1 MNDTKLPH
9 FNAAKNLHSIIDA
22 PELFIETPKGHKN
35 QRLTWSNYKHHN
47 TMKILV
53 AVAPNSSIIFVSKA
67 YSGSIS
73 DKSVTNRCNYLD
85 RIDPYCQLMADK
97 RFNITDD
104 CASRCIELI
113 IPPRKRGQSQMLPK
127 AVKKTN
133 SIGKMRILVEQVIRQ
148 LKIFKIFANEVQ
160 MISQL
165 DDIVIVCSTL
175 TNLRKPIY
183 C

>member
-1 MNDTKLPH
+1 
-9 FNAAKNLHSIIDA
+9 
-22 PELFIETPKGHKN
+22 
-35 QRLTWSNYKHHN
+35 
-47 TMKILV
+47 
-53 AVAPNSSIIFVSKA
+53 
-67 YSGSIS
+67 
-73 DKSVTNRCNYLD
+73 
-85 RIDPYCQLMADK
+85 
-97 RFNITDD
+97 
-104 CASRCIELI
+104 
-113 IPPRKRGQSQMLPK
+113 MLPK

-165 DDIVIVCSTL
+165 DDIVIICSTL